1 MTRHGTWEPKT
12 DDLRIPSASGGEK
25 KNVLHSFS
33 RLLGDGIWAD
43 GRYTDEGGGKEG
55 RREGV
60 AEPSA
65 PEKGTDVKGR
75 RGGADAGLGMR

>member
-1 MTRHGTWEPKT
+1 MVYG
-12 DDLRIPSASGGEK
+12 LM
-25 KNVLHSFS
+25 
-33 RLLGDGIWAD
+33 DGIWMKEE
-43 GRYTDEGGGKEG
+43 GRREGGKEG